1 MLSDIADN
9 LAIEIFKLRFQLE
22 SGELPWAGNLLKRA
36 AQGSPI
42 NGGRF
47 REFPLYRPSYRLHEE
62 RERVGFRNWIYWQ
75 KQLYSE

>member
-9 LAIEIFKLRFQLE
+9 LEILKLRFQLE

-47 REFPLYRPSYRLHEE
+47 REFPL
-62 RERVGFRNWIYWQ
+62 
-75 KQLYSE
+75 